1 MFLSDISIK
10 RPIMMSMFLIVFV
23 LFGAMAYFGM
33 NLELTPQIDLP
44 MVTVQTIYGGAGP
57 QELESQVSKKIEDAV
72 SPISDID
79 YIQSYSMENVSFV
92 MIAFELS
99 KDVNI
104 GLSEVKDKVDG
115 IVNDLPEDAD
125 LPIIQKMDI
134 NALPVVNLVFSGPQ
148 PITELYDY
156 TDRYLQNRLSQIKGV
171 ANVEVTG
178 GQEREIRVEMDN
190 KTVLQHSVSLPQL
203 AQILAAQNMDMP
215 GGNFKRESQEYAV
228 RLEGEFDDV
237 ESMRKLEIPTAH
249 GTKALGELA
258 TVRDTGAE
266 VTERTTYFNNITK
279 SGDDNVIQLGLVRA
293 SDGNAVEIYRS
304 LIKNL
309 PEINKSLPPGSS
321 LELVFDSATLVE
333 DSVQDTLVNIFL
345 GILLTSLILLFF
357 LHDYK
362 STIIVAISMPM
373 SLVSAFLFMKHAGFT
388 LNILSLMGLSTSVGI
403 LVTNSVV
410 VLENI
415 FRHKNMG
422 HNNVASASKGTA
434 EIAMAVIAS
443 AGTNLVVFLPLATM
457 SSIAGKFL
465 QQFSLTVVFAT
476 IFSLIM
482 SFTLTPMLASLIL
495 PEHDRKKHPIGQRLE
510 RIFTA
515 WEKAYKKLLR
525 ALMFNKK
532 RGGLV
537 ILVSA
542 LLFVGSLFIAGTL
555 GFEFAPNMDEGTIAI
570 QVELPVGYK
579 LDETAATLKTIEDR
593 IKTHEEVS
601 HYWTTLGKISDVDL
615 GSNLALMTI
624 RLVDKHER
632 NCSTEELN
640 TQFIRELSDIP
651 NAKIRPA
658 VSSTMMSGRSDIQ
671 FYLLGQDV
679 DSLEVYKQKMLPRMA
694 EISGLINLKTSST
707 PGKPEVTLLPDRH
720 KLAQAGLTIA
730 DLAYALRSSVD
741 GMVTTSY
748 KNQGE
753 EYDIRVTM
761 TDETVDSPEKI
772 GSISVIGAGGSFRLD
787 QLVNVVF
794 TDGYSKIMHKD
805 RFKTIEFNCDVG
817 PGYVMGDIMNELT
830 EIVDG
835 AHLPSGYESNWGG
848 MAEEMG
854 AMIADILRAFIIAI
868 VLTYML
874 LAAIL
879 ESLTQPLL
887 ILGTVPLALIGVFV
901 ALALTGLSLN
911 IVSLLAIV
919 MLVGIVVN
927 NAILQLDY
935 TNQLVRNQGRSV
947 HDALLE
953 ACPTKLKPILMSS
966 AAIILGMM
974 PMALGIGASGAEMRQ
989 PMGVVSIGGII
1000 ASTILSLVVIPVL
1013 YNVVSRKKETK

>member
-57 QELESQVSKKIEDAV
+57 QELESQVSKRIEDAV
-72 SPISDID
+72 SPISGID
-79 YIQSYSMENVSFV
+79 YIQSYSMDNVSLV
-92 MIAFELS
+92 LIAFDLS

-104 GLSEVKDKVDG
+104 GLNEVKDKVDG
-115 IVNDLPEDAD
+115 IVNALPDDAD
-125 LPIIQKMDI
+125 LPVIQKMDI

-190 KTVLQHSVSLPQL
+190 KIVLQHSISLPQL

-215 GGNFKRESQEYAV
+215 GGNFKRKTQEYTV
-228 RLEGEFDDV
+228 RLEGEFNDV
-237 ESMRKLEIPTAH
+237 ESIRKLEIPTAH

-258 TVRDTGAE
+258 TIRDTGAE

-293 SDGNAVEIYRS
+293 SDGNAVSIYRS
-304 LIKNL
+304 LIKAL
-309 PEINKSLPPGSS
+309 PEIEKSLPPGSS
-321 LELVFDSATLVE
+321 LEIVSDDATFIG

-373 SLVSAFLFMKHAGFT
+373 SLVSAFLFMKLSGFS

-415 FRHKNMG
+415 FRHKAMG
-422 HNNVASASKGTA
+422 NNNVESASKGTS
-434 EIAMAVIAS
+434 EITMAVIAS

-476 IFSLIM
+476 IFSIIM

-510 RIFTA
+510 RMFKS
-515 WEKAYKKLLR
+515 WESAYKKLLEL
-525 ALMFNKK
+525 LMANKK

-537 ILVSA
+537 IGISI
-542 LLFVGSLFIAGTL
+542 LLFAASLFIAGTL
-555 GFEFAPNMDEGTIAI
+555 GFEFAPNMDDGIIAV
-570 QVELPVGYK
+570 QVELPAGYK
-579 LDETAATLKTIEDR
+579 LDETAATLKMVEER
-593 IKTHEEVS
+593 IKKHNEVS
-601 HYWTTLGKISDVDL
+601 HFWTTLGKISETEQ
-615 GSNLALMTI
+615 GSNMAMLTI
-624 RLVDKHER
+624 SLVDKNER
-632 NCSTEELN
+632 DCSTAELN
-640 TQFIRELSDIP
+640 SQLIRELSEIP

-671 FYLLGQDV
+671 FYLLGQDI
-679 DSLEVYKQKMLPRMA
+679 DQLEEYKQRMLPRMV
-694 EISGLINLKTSST
+694 IIPGLINLKTSSS
-707 PGKPEVTLLPDRH
+707 PGKPEVTLRPDRN
-720 KLAQAGLTIA
+720 KIAQAELTIA

-741 GMVTTSY
+741 GMVTTYY
-748 KNQGE
+748 KDRGQ
-753 EYDIRVTM
+753 EYDIRVAM
-761 TDETVDSPEKI
+761 TDETIDSPEKI
-772 GSISVIGAGGSFRLD
+772 SSIPIVGAGGTFRLD
-787 QLVNVVF
+787 QLADVVF

-805 RFKTIEFNCDVG
+805 RYKTIEFNCDVA
-817 PGYVMGDIMNELT
+817 PGYVMGDIMNKLNDIIDDT
-830 EIVDG
+830 D
-835 AHLPSGYESNWGG
+835 LPAGYELNWGG

-854 AMIADILRAFIIAI
+854 TMIADILRAFIIAI

-887 ILGTVPLALIGVFV
+887 ILGTVPLALIGVFGG
-901 ALALTGLSLN
+901 LALTGLSLN

-919 MLVGIVVN
+919 MLIGIVVN

-935 TNQLVRNQGRSV
+935 ANQLVRNRGRSM

-966 AAIILGMM
+966 MAIILGML

-1000 ASTILSLVVIPVL
+1000 FSTILSLLVIPVL
-1013 YNVVSRKKETK
+1013 YNVVSRQKGK